1 MCLWTRYEEKIAHE
15 DIMCY
20 KFVLV
25 NKITGKWCGRFQY
38 NQKEFDFDIL
48 LKNNE
53 KRDVKTDYGEDYWC
67 GIFTVV
73 GGGFFHSSQ
82 AIADC
87 DVSTFLYD
95 DSKYEEKVVQCTI
108 PKGSRYFTDGCGNYA
123 SRKIIVHSKKIY

>member
-1 MCLWTRYEEKIAHE
+1 MCLWTKYKEQIAHE

-38 NQKEFDFDIL
+38 SQKEFDFDVL
-48 LKNNE
+48 LKNDE
-53 KRDVKTDYGEDYWC
+53 KRDVKEANKNYYFHGKYK
-67 GIFTVV
+67 IV

-82 AIADC
+82 FISDYAEL
-87 DVSTFLYD
+87 TFLYD

-108 PKGSRYFTDGCGNYA
+108 PKGSRYFMDGCGNYA
-123 SRKIIVHSKKIY
+123 SRKIIVHSKKNY